1 MSRPLVGPT
10 PRQRP
15 PPPPPLL
22 FPMEG
27 TIAWGHTKIAWSST
41 MASAAGIGASD
52 GGRIAER
59 AAAGVVVKD
68 FGVPSL
74 AMACGWWDVARID
87 GDFGVDEN
95 KVEKKRV

>member
-1 MSRPLVGPT
+1 LFLV
-10 PRQRP
+10 
-15 PPPPPLL
+15 
-22 FPMEG
+22 EAI
-27 TIAWGHTKIAWSST
+27 IARGCTKVSWSST
-41 MASAAGIGASD
+41 IASAVGIGASD

-59 AAAGVVVKD
+59 AAAGIVVKD
-68 FGVPSL
+68 FGVSSP